1 MPWSSQKDQGIFSLH
16 KLIMFSPAEYLT
28 NLRQISLLNGL
39 VTPRGQLP
47 TIPAIPQ
54 VNGAGGVIPVVA
66 TVPPAGTEC
75 NDIITS
81 LANSTISIRIA
92 AIVGTALIVAY
103 FIKKYGRT
111 ILAGL
116 RGKIQHILASIES
129 KIWKQRTVYL
139 LAPAQSLVIS

>member
-28 NLRQISLLNGL
+28 NLRQVSLLNSL
-39 VTPRGQLP
+39 VTPWGQLP
-47 TIPAIPQ
+47 AIPAIPQ

-66 TVPPAGTEC
+66 AVSPTTGEC
-75 NDIITS
+75 YDMITS
-81 LANSTISIRIA
+81 LANSTISIKIA

-116 RGKIQHILASIES
+116 RSKIQHILASIES

-139 LAPAQSLVIS
+139 LAPAQSMVIS